1 MAIELG
7 LSEYLNKNLSS
18 VKKQLGGACK
28 HLSFSKEKSYNS
40 DTQKV
45 EEYYAFYATMEND
58 FGGRDKVVYR
68 IEKPLEQLAPEDFQR
83 LMFNLNS
90 RAYEQGAGD
99 RETVQ

>member
-1 MAIELG
+1 MSNELG
-7 LSEYLNKNLSS
+7 LSEYLNKNLTI

-28 HLSFSKEKSYNS
+28 HLSFSKEKAFNS
-40 DTQKV
+40 ETQKM
-45 EEYYAFYATMEND
+45 EEFDTFYASMEND

-68 IEKPLEQLAPEDFQR
+68 IEKPLEQLTPEDFHT